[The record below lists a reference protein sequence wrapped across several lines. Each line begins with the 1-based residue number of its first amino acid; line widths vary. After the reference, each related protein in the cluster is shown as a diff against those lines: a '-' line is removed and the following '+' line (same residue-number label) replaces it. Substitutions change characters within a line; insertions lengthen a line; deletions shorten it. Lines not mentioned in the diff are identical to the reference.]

1 MPHSQALIHTFQR
14 SSLGLRHVATSNRLQ
29 LRCSRG
35 RVFFFARHR
44 PAGETP
50 LRLRDGAS
58 LATLARFPD
67 LVSRCFV
74 LRAAAHT
81 CARNFFFFFS
91 RHSKFPPEELFII
104 YHRPMLLHCMRAS
117 PRNSPGQKK
126 MKKMKNI
133 KGPI

>member
-1 MPHSQALIHTFQR
+1 MAHPGPCAAQPGPYSHVSAQLVR
-14 SSLGLRHVATSNRLQ
+14 PPSRRHIKRLQ

-81 CARNFFFFFS
+81 CARNFLFFF
-91 RHSKFPPEELFII
+91 LVTVN
-104 YHRPMLLHCMRAS
+104 S
-117 PRNSPGQKK
+117 PRGNFLSSIIGRCFCIACELPLGILRAKK
-126 MKKMKNI
+126 K
-133 KGPI
+133 